1 MTTARDLEYNA
12 QYQKRLRAN
21 ARASGKSQLNALVPS
36 DLVARLDRLKKAR
49 GLTNRNDALAV
60 LLREYF
66 DGGEPERNHAVS
78 A

>member
-1 MTTARDLEYNA
+1 MTTARELEYQA

-21 ARASGKSQLNALVPS
+21 ARASGKRQLNAILPT
-36 DLVARLDRLKKAR
+36 DLVARLDRLKTAR
-49 GLTNRNDALAV
+49 GLSNRNEALAV

-66 DGGEPERNHAVS
+66 DDGEPERNHAVS